1 MISKIFYGIDNNNRE
16 IVFKEVESLS
26 DIDTTR
32 RFLHD
37 NLIHAYD
44 LIQLNG
50 KDYLTLE
57 VAFYS
62 LKDYLVLNTNRDIN
76 TMKTWIYDTIEGAA
90 FLHRNGIVH
99 NSIYPKHILIK
110 ANGACLCDF
119 KYITHDADAMN
130 DSKMIYSISKEIF
143 SSNEFS
149 KLTYQDCNTFLSP
162 RVTRGKTKINT
173 ICNYSVD
180 AETYKDYINKIFR
193 FAIHEDISIQ
203 DLFKLLH
210 LANRICQY
218 GKQNFT
224 INQMIDFLNGQ
235 KNDLIYLFN
244 GVLWTKEITGPVHES
259 LIALLNPYTYFNT
272 LAFSDDRQ
280 VDQDRQS
287 RQDRQDRQDG
297 PKISQYKNDLIYT
310 IFKHPLNYISF
321 TRARVGCVNY
331 IYI

>member
-1 MISKIFYGIDNNNRE
+1 MIHLKTMSKIRYGLDNNNRE
-16 IVFKEVESLS
+16 IVFKEVESLL

-44 LIQLNG
+44 LVQING

-57 VAFYS
+57 IAFYS
-62 LKDYLVLNTNRDIN
+62 LKDYLVLNTNRDLLKVEN
-76 TMKTWIYDTIEGAA
+76 WIYDTIEGAA

-110 ANGACLCDF
+110 SNGACLCDF
-119 KYITHDADAMN
+119 KYITHNADAMI
-130 DSKMIYSISKEIF
+130 DSKMIYSVTKEIF
-143 SSNEFS
+143 SPNQFS
-149 KLTYQDCNTFLSP
+149 KLTYQDCNTFLSH
-162 RVTRGKTKINT
+162 TKRGKTKINT

-224 INQMIDFLNGQ
+224 IDQMIDFLNGQ

-244 GVLWTKEITGPVHES
+244 GVLWTKEITGSVHES

-280 VDQDRQS
+280 VGQDASQGENS
-287 RQDRQDRQDG
+287 
-297 PKISQYKNDLIYT
+297 PKISQYKNDLVYT

-321 TRARVGCVNY
+321 IPNNVGCVNY